1 LKKKTTVYKSNSLA
15 ELKFWMKFII
25 YSSYITVLL
34 PIFDKSIWDHLHID
48 PSNVFPKDSLT
59 IVTFPNCLPMLQ

>member
-1 LKKKTTVYKSNSLA
+1 
-15 ELKFWMKFII
+15 MKFII